1 MSNKINM
8 TEAQIE
14 RQGKKIMEILF
25 TEIVSETDSGY
36 TAEINAKVIDLFKS
50 EIPFNE
56 ALEESELGDILI
68 RLIKK
73 ICDFVNEESKGINQK
88 FLAAYISD
96 FVSQTLSSAFSIE
109 EIEKNDDTDS
119 MMYG

>member
-25 TEIVSETDSGY
+25 TEIVAETDSGY

-73 ICDFVNEESKGINQK
+73 ICDFVFVIIVITINFNKSFNFTYQG
-88 FLAAYISD
+88 SCHT
-96 FVSQTLSSAFSIE
+96 FVCFYPKTIK
-109 EIEKNDDTDS
+109 KN
-119 MMYG
+119 YCNY